1 MSVHT
6 KDPLALKSI
15 ISEFFRDVDFSVV
28 KENNQLKQMQANCV
42 EQTNPF
48 ACYFTLVLGHEPKI
62 TWRHNT
68 GGHFGIVDLQYEDIF
83 RLVHP
88 AWLFTYVS
96 FAKAIYEVAYAYPEL
111 IMTKGASAGSL
122 VPLRHRSGKY
132 YWYHQISV
140 RAANV
145 EDKLAAHL
153 NYYHR
158 STVYAGQLPTMPVLT
173 TFGEENPILTKSLN
187 RLSLEFL
194 PDFLAD
200 FLQEA
205 QVKFI
210 LQYREIIASRAGKK
224 IIQREPGREQV
235 PSSLAEFVVPV
246 ARESVALKNQCWLGG
261 DFRQIRLVVKGES
274 KVYFLYRVD
283 DDDRFVRHH
292 DQSGIDIIREK
303 LVHIRISFALKGNA
317 EFAVVINSSF
327 QLIALIEADGD
338 RGGFRFCPVP
348 HGDAGVVV
356 FHVPGN
362 GLRVVG
368 LRGQVNGRAAKKK
381 KYKNTGEETHTV

>member
-224 IIQREPGREQV
+224 IIQRELLKQLDGVDTIDNLNKIKQRIKKNLIAYFQH
-235 PSSLAEFVVPV
+235 PSLNSAHNLAI
-246 ARESVALKNQCWLGG
+246 WLNRYFPLL
-261 DFRQIRLVVKGES
+261 DES
-274 KVYFLYRVD
+274 K
-283 DDDRFVRHH
+283 
-292 DQSGIDIIREK
+292 S
-303 LVHIRISFALKGNA
+303 
-317 EFAVVINSSF
+317 
-327 QLIALIEADGD
+327 
-338 RGGFRFCPVP
+338 PP
-348 HGDAGVVV
+348 
-356 FHVPGN
+356 P
-362 GLRVVG
+362 
-368 LRGQVNGRAAKKK
+368 
-381 KYKNTGEETHTV
+381 